1 MSIAFPTKTQPP
13 LVLDMSA
20 VFMNYEDRLFQQ
32 HYALFAKSLGL
43 GVALQALGGI
53 LAGIW
58 KTELKS
64 PQSKWESNQGT
75 FLLAFKIDNFME
87 REEFENTLDDF
98 IGQARRMKPFPG
110 MPHAELPGG
119 MEWRWDKENA
129 IKGVPLSDEHRMS
142 LEDAAKLLQVTT
154 PFELFEESRY

>member
-1 MSIAFPTKTQPP
+1 MSLAFPTRDQPP

-20 VFMNYEDRLFQQ
+20 VFMNYEDSLFQQ

-64 PQSKWESNQGT
+64 PQSKWDSNQGT
-75 FLLAFKIDNFME
+75 FLLAFKIENFMGM
-87 REEFENTLDDF
+87 EEFENTLDDF
-98 IGQARRMKPFPG
+98 IGQARRMRPFPG

-119 MEWRWDKENA
+119 MEWRWEQENDV
-129 IKGVPLSDEHRMS
+129 KGIPLSNEHQMS
-142 LEDAAKLLQVTT
+142 LEGVAKSLDVTS
-154 PFELFEESRY
+154 PFELFESSRY